1 MFYVHD
7 TDGIQ
12 FRGPLEE
19 LERNRRIEQSRSLQ
33 PLKRDGAFSE
43 YIDNARANAATTYR
57 QMINHDSM
65 VEPLVHIYQIMS
77 SPVSTIRV
85 DVSLVDAWLMLRQGR
100 IRQLVVTTQKRRVI
114 GILADRDILRYIN
127 VVEDHVYMD
136 QHMQVSNIMP
146 GEVITTDSMSDI
158 RRVAKVMVQFHV
170 DAMPVVE
177 NEKLVGIVT
186 RGDILRGFADNPK
199 LNLWA

>member
-7 TDGIQ
+7 TDGIR
-12 FRGPLEE
+12 FRGPLEQ
-19 LERNRRIEQSRSLQ
+19 LEKDRRIEQSRSVQ
-33 PLKRDGAFSE
+33 PLTRDSTFSE
-43 YIDNARANAATTYR
+43 HMDNARANAASTYR
-57 QMINHDSM
+57 KMIEHDNM

-85 DVSLVDAWLMLRQGR
+85 DVPVIDAWWMLKQGR
-100 IRQLVVTTQKRRVI
+100 IRQLVVTTSRRRVI

-127 VVEDHVYMD
+127 VMNENVYMD
-136 QHMQVSNIMP
+136 QRMLVSNIVP

-158 RRVAKVMVQFHV
+158 RRVARVMVTFHV
-170 DAMPVVE
+170 DAMPVLE
-177 NEKLVGIVT
+177 NENLVGIVT